1 MIKTYTYNL
10 PAGIVQLVECNL
22 AKVEVEGSSPFSRSS
37 LFSMVKYYSVFSQA
51 IDNIKNEKRYREFVN
66 IARISGEFP
75 YAIHEKNKEKIV
87 IWCSNDYLGMG
98 QHFKVCD
105 SMRDAINEMGAGAGG
120 TRNISGN
127 NKEVVALEAEV
138 AALHKKEAALTFVCG
153 YVANLASI
161 STLMSLVNGSVA
173 FSDQYNHSSII
184 EGIKNS
190 RCQKHIFRHNDA
202 DHLESLLKQ
211 VPIDSYK
218 MIIFESVY
226 SMDGDIGPI
235 EEICALAKKYNA
247 LTYIDEVHAVGMYGK
262 TGAGITEVLNATDK
276 IDIIQGTFAKAYGVI
291 GGYIAASAE
300 IIDVVRSY
308 ASGFIF
314 TTALPPVVAAAAKS
328 SISYLKN
335 SNTERLKQRE
345 NVQKLKSLLKRSRI
359 SFIDNPTHI
368 VPVIIGDPEKCKNA
382 SQVLLEKHKI
392 FIQYI
397 NYPTVPKGTERLR
410 ITPTP
415 QHTDEMIFNLVE
427 ALKSVFYELG
437 IQNAD
442 QRELCISE

>member
-1 MIKTYTYNL
+1 MIKYD
-10 PAGIVQLVECNL
+10 A
-22 AKVEVEGSSPFSRSS
+22 
-37 LFSMVKYYSVFSQA
+37 VFSQA

-75 YAIHEKNKEKIV
+75 YAIHEKTKDKIV

-127 NKEVVALEAEV
+127 NKEVVTLEAEI
-138 AALHKKEAALTFVCG
+138 ADLHKKEAALTFVCG
-153 YVANLASI
+153 YVANMASI
-161 STLMSLVNGSVA
+161 STLMSLVNTSIA
-173 FSDQYNHSSII
+173 FSDQHNHSSII
-184 EGIKNS
+184 EGIRNS
-190 RCQKHIFRHNDA
+190 RCQKHIFKHNDIE
-202 DHLESLLKQ
+202 DLESLLKQ

-218 MIIFESVY
+218 MIIFESIY
-226 SMDGDIGPI
+226 SMDGDIAPI
-235 EEICALAKKYNA
+235 EAICDLAKKYNA
-247 LTYIDEVHAVGMYGK
+247 LTYIDEVHAVGMYGER
-262 TGAGITEVLNATDK
+262 GAGITEVLNITDK

-335 SNTERLKQRE
+335 SNIERIKQRE
-345 NVQKLKSLLKRSRI
+345 NVSKVKKLLKQNGI
-359 SFIDNPTHI
+359 NFIDNQTHI
-368 VPVIIGDPEKCKNA
+368 VPVIIGDPEKCKIA
-382 SQVLLEKHKI
+382 SQMLLEKHKI

-397 NYPTVPKGTERLR
+397 NYPTVPRGTERLR

-415 QHTDEMIFNLVE
+415 QHTDEMIANLAD
-427 ALKSVFYELG
+427 ALKSVFTEL
-437 IQNAD
+437 D
-442 QRELCISE
+442 V